1 METRKRRNRLLVPLL
16 IILGLMVF
24 MVMYTTRVIQDVA
37 VSNIQEVGEDRI
49 SGVAA
54 QLDNYLERTRS
65 ALWVTAD
72 TVDFMLR
79 SGSTTT
85 QIEDYIVE
93 ETANQARQFDDNYTG
108 FYGFIKGEYLDGLH
122 WQPPEGY
129 DPVQRDWYK
138 LGVLSGGEATI
149 VPPYVDAQTHDVVIS
164 ICRQLSDSRD
174 VMALDVKMNRIQEMM
189 AALQI
194 KDKGYGFIVDDA
206 GMIIAHQDED
216 LKGSIIG
223 QTDEQRRFLEGILRT
238 RNGSFETTLDGQRH
252 TVFVNSLLDKWYVVI
267 AIGNRELYAEVWQ
280 QLVVNIL
287 ICVIIFILIALFY
300 YLGYRNE
307 QSYSRQMEALKMEEQ
322 QQAYETQVFKL
333 AKEAADQA
341 NKAKSDFLAEMS
353 HEIRTPINA
362 VLGMNEMIMREIR
375 EAMDGATEERK
386 AFESISLYAANID
399 SAGNSLLA
407 IIKDILDFSK
417 IEAGKLEI
425 AEGEYKLSSLLNNV
439 SNMIAFKA
447 SSKELAFR
455 VDVDPNLPDGLYGDE
470 VRVRQVITNLLSNAV
485 KYTDSGSISL
495 SMREG
500 DDIGEGRVNLVISV
514 QDTGI
519 GIRPEDMDRLFDK
532 FERMDLE
539 RNSTIEGTGLGLAIT
554 QRLLNM
560 MGGAIE
566 VKSVYGEGST
576 FTATIPQGVVSR
588 DPVGNFRERFERSIR
603 ENRARPESFHAPE
616 ARILIVDD
624 TRMNLA
630 VVTGLLKKTEIVTD
644 TADSGAKA
652 ILMAQSVRYD
662 LILMDQRMPEM
673 DGTETMGRIR
683 EDVLNRETP
692 VICLTAD
699 AVSGA
704 REKYLAAG
712 FTDYLTKPIDGGSLE
727 EMLMRYLP
735 PEKVVRVRPDK
746 AFETQDSAFEA
757 LRTAGI
763 RPEAGL
769 RSCQGDAD
777 FYRSVLMEYEREAGD
792 KAQKLREARAARD
805 WQNYGILVHGLKSSS
820 RTIGALDLSRVAER
834 MEAAADRGCA
844 SVIDQEHENMLLQY
858 DATVTAI
865 RDLFGSAPD
874 AECGDVL
881 EFMPQ

>member
-1 METRKRRNRLLVPLL
+1 MQTRKRRNKQLVPLL

-24 MVMYTTRVIQDVA
+24 MVLYTTRVIQDVA
-37 VSNIQEVGEDRI
+37 VSNIQEVGEDKI
-49 SGVAA
+49 SSVAA

-79 SGSTTT
+79 SGSTTA

-93 ETANQARQFDDNYTG
+93 ETTKQARQFDDNYTG

-164 ICRQLSDSRD
+164 ICRQLSNSRD

-194 KDKGYGFIVDDA
+194 KDKGYGFIVDDT
-206 GMIIAHQDED
+206 GMIIAHQDEA
-216 LKGSIIG
+216 LKGGNIG
-223 QTDEQRRFLEGILRT
+223 QTDEQSRFLEGILRT

-267 AIGNRELYAEVWQ
+267 AVGNRELYSEVWQ

-322 QQAYETQVFKL
+322 QQAYEAQVFKL

-425 AEGEYKLSSLLNNV
+425 AEGEYKLSSLLNDV
-439 SNMIAFKA
+439 SNM
-447 SSKELAFR
+447 
-455 VDVDPNLPDGLYGDE
+455 
-470 VRVRQVITNLLSNAV
+470 
-485 KYTDSGSISL
+485 
-495 SMREG
+495 
-500 DDIGEGRVNLVISV
+500 
-514 QDTGI
+514 
-519 GIRPEDMDRLFDK
+519 
-532 FERMDLE
+532 
-539 RNSTIEGTGLGLAIT
+539 
-554 QRLLNM
+554 
-560 MGGAIE
+560 
-566 VKSVYGEGST
+566 
-576 FTATIPQGVVSR
+576 
-588 DPVGNFRERFERSIR
+588 
-603 ENRARPESFHAPE
+603 
-616 ARILIVDD
+616 
-624 TRMNLA
+624 
-630 VVTGLLKKTEIVTD
+630 
-644 TADSGAKA
+644 
-652 ILMAQSVRYD
+652 
-662 LILMDQRMPEM
+662 
-673 DGTETMGRIR
+673 
-683 EDVLNRETP
+683 
-692 VICLTAD
+692 
-699 AVSGA
+699 
-704 REKYLAAG
+704 
-712 FTDYLTKPIDGGSLE
+712 
-727 EMLMRYLP
+727 
-735 PEKVVRVRPDK
+735 
-746 AFETQDSAFEA
+746 
-757 LRTAGI
+757 
-763 RPEAGL
+763 
-769 RSCQGDAD
+769 
-777 FYRSVLMEYEREAGD
+777 
-792 KAQKLREARAARD
+792 
-805 WQNYGILVHGLKSSS
+805 
-820 RTIGALDLSRVAER
+820 
-834 MEAAADRGCA
+834 
-844 SVIDQEHENMLLQY
+844 
-858 DATVTAI
+858 
-865 RDLFGSAPD
+865 
-874 AECGDVL
+874 
-881 EFMPQ
+881 